1 MEHPSLGLL
10 FTALAG
16 LLILAAFFAGSETAL
31 MSLNRYRLR
40 HRASEGSRGAR
51 LAEALLQ
58 RPDRLIGLI
67 LLLST
72 LVNVAAPILVG
83 FIALKLGGEFL
94 VAFGAALLAFVLLI
108 FCEVAPKTFGALH
121 PERLALPAAYI
132 YTPLLFL
139 LYPFVWFTNLLA
151 NGVLRMFGVSRQVAA
166 TSLSS
171 EELRTVVAEAGAM
184 IPRRHQQMLVSI
196 LDLENATVEDIMV
209 PRNEIVGID
218 IDDDWDRIMEQLRQS
233 QHTRLPVY
241 QGEIDRIIGLLH
253 MKQVVHELARGHL
266 DLDTLT
272 AAAQAR
278 EPYFVPSGTTL
289 NTQLLNFQRNKR
301 RMAFVVDEYGD
312 IQGLVTIE
320 DILEEIVGE
329 FTTDPATMMHKDVHA
344 EADGSFV
351 ASASATIRALNR
363 SMRWNL
369 PTDGPKTLNGLIV
382 EFLETIPEPGTTLK
396 MADYMLEVL
405 QTGDNAIKTVRIRPP
420 EANAALKPA
429 RRLERLQRLI
439 QARHAAH
446 AHSFRRP
453 LRHIRFGNQRHLE
466 SMFCSLAQPF
476 LAEGHRTNFAGESQ
490 FAKHNQRTRHGRVIQ
505 ATERAAITIA
515 RSPAVSARRTP
526 PTTFANTSCPC
537 SMRPPWRCAT
547 ASSMVR
553 RLPSMPTATRRGLAL
568 KASSASTCTSISS
581 ERVPSRIT
589 VMTLPGT
596 GSACRDKK
604 IADGFVTSRRPCSSM
619 ANTPISL
626 AAPNRFFTERS
637 TR

>member
-31 MSLNRYRLR
+31 MSINRYRLR

-51 LAEALLQ
+51 LAEALLK

-132 YTPLLFL
+132 YTPLLFV

-151 NGVLRMFGVSRQVAA
+151 NGVLRMFGVSRHVAA

-184 IPRRHQQMLVSI
+184 IPRQHQQMLVSI

-218 IDDDWDRIMEQLRQS
+218 IDDDWDRILEQLRQS

-266 DLDTLT
+266 DQDTLT

-301 RMAFVVDEYGD
+301 RMAFVVDEYGG
-312 IQGLVTIE
+312 IEGLVTIE

-329 FTTDPATMMHKDVHA
+329 FTTDPATVTHKDVHIA
-344 EADGSFV
+344 RPGVFIV
-351 ASASATIRALNR
+351 HASATIRALNR
-363 SMRWNL
+363 ALGWQL
-369 PTDGPKTLNGLIV
+369 PTGGPKTVNGLLL
-382 EFLETIPEPGTTLK
+382 EHLETIPDSGT
-396 MADYMLEVL
+396 MVRVGNYEFEVL
-405 QTGDNAIKTVRIRPP
+405 QIADNAIRTV
-420 EANAALKPA
+420 A
-429 RRLERLQRLI
+429 
-439 QARHAAH
+439 
-446 AHSFRRP
+446 
-453 LRHIRFGNQRHLE
+453 
-466 SMFCSLAQPF
+466 
-476 LAEGHRTNFAGESQ
+476 
-490 FAKHNQRTRHGRVIQ
+490 
-505 ATERAAITIA
+505 
-515 RSPAVSARRTP
+515 
-526 PTTFANTSCPC
+526 
-537 SMRPPWRCAT
+537 
-547 ASSMVR
+547 
-553 RLPSMPTATRRGLAL
+553 
-568 KASSASTCTSISS
+568 
-581 ERVPSRIT
+581 
-589 VMTLPGT
+589 
-596 GSACRDKK
+596 
-604 IADGFVTSRRPCSSM
+604 
-619 ANTPISL
+619 
-626 AAPNRFFTERS
+626 
-637 TR
+637 

>member
-1 MEHPSLGLL
+1 MEHPPLGLL
-10 FTALAG
+10 FAALAG

-51 LAEALLQ
+51 LAEALLK

-108 FCEVAPKTFGALH
+108 FCEVAPKTYGALH

-132 YTPLLFL
+132 YTPLLFV

-166 TSLSS
+166 NSLSS
-171 EELRTVVAEAGAM
+171 EELRTVVAEAGPM

-196 LDLENATVEDIMV
+196 LDLESATVEDIMV

-266 DLDTLT
+266 DPDTLT
-272 AAAQAR
+272 AAAEAR

-396 MADYMLEVL
+396 MANYMLEVL

-420 EANAALKPA
+420 EA
-429 RRLERLQRLI
+429 
-439 QARHAAH
+439 
-446 AHSFRRP
+446 
-453 LRHIRFGNQRHLE
+453 
-466 SMFCSLAQPF
+466 
-476 LAEGHRTNFAGESQ
+476 
-490 FAKHNQRTRHGRVIQ
+490 
-505 ATERAAITIA
+505 
-515 RSPAVSARRTP
+515 TP
-526 PTTFANTSCPC
+526 P
-537 SMRPPWRCAT
+537 
-547 ASSMVR
+547 
-553 RLPSMPTATRRGLAL
+553 
-568 KASSASTCTSISS
+568 
-581 ERVPSRIT
+581 
-589 VMTLPGT
+589 
-596 GSACRDKK
+596 
-604 IADGFVTSRRPCSSM
+604 
-619 ANTPISL
+619 
-626 AAPNRFFTERS
+626 
-637 TR
+637 

>member
-10 FTALAG
+10 FTALGG

-51 LAEALLQ
+51 LAEALLK

-121 PERLALPAAYI
+121 PESLALPAAYI

-151 NGVLRMFGVSRQVAA
+151 NGVLRLFGVSRQVAA
-166 TSLSS
+166 NSLSS

-218 IDDDWDRIMEQLRQS
+218 VDDDWDRILEQLRQS

-241 QGEIDRIIGLLH
+241 QGEIDHIIGLLH

-266 DLDTLT
+266 DLENLT

-420 EANAALKPA
+420 EP
-429 RRLERLQRLI
+429 
-439 QARHAAH
+439 
-446 AHSFRRP
+446 
-453 LRHIRFGNQRHLE
+453 
-466 SMFCSLAQPF
+466 
-476 LAEGHRTNFAGESQ
+476 
-490 FAKHNQRTRHGRVIQ
+490 
-505 ATERAAITIA
+505 
-515 RSPAVSARRTP
+515 TP
-526 PTTFANTSCPC
+526 P
-537 SMRPPWRCAT
+537 
-547 ASSMVR
+547 
-553 RLPSMPTATRRGLAL
+553 
-568 KASSASTCTSISS
+568 
-581 ERVPSRIT
+581 
-589 VMTLPGT
+589 
-596 GSACRDKK
+596 
-604 IADGFVTSRRPCSSM
+604 
-619 ANTPISL
+619 
-626 AAPNRFFTERS
+626 
-637 TR
+637 

>member
-1 MEHPSLGLL
+1 M
-10 FTALAG
+10 FAALAG

-51 LAEALLQ
+51 LAEALLK

-108 FCEVAPKTFGALH
+108 FCEVAPKTYGALH
-121 PERLALPAAYI
+121 PESLALPAAYI

-139 LYPFVWFTNLLA
+139 LYPFVWVTNLFA

-166 TSLSS
+166 HSLSS

-184 IPRRHQQMLVSI
+184 IPRQHQQMLVSI

-218 IDDDWDRIMEQLRQS
+218 VDDDWDRILEQLRQS

-266 DLDTLT
+266 DLETLT
-272 AAAQAR
+272 VAAQAR

-289 NTQLLNFQRNKR
+289 NPQLLNFQRNKR

-420 EANAALKPA
+420 EP
-429 RRLERLQRLI
+429 
-439 QARHAAH
+439 
-446 AHSFRRP
+446 
-453 LRHIRFGNQRHLE
+453 
-466 SMFCSLAQPF
+466 
-476 LAEGHRTNFAGESQ
+476 
-490 FAKHNQRTRHGRVIQ
+490 
-505 ATERAAITIA
+505 
-515 RSPAVSARRTP
+515 TP
-526 PTTFANTSCPC
+526 P
-537 SMRPPWRCAT
+537 
-547 ASSMVR
+547 
-553 RLPSMPTATRRGLAL
+553 
-568 KASSASTCTSISS
+568 
-581 ERVPSRIT
+581 
-589 VMTLPGT
+589 
-596 GSACRDKK
+596 
-604 IADGFVTSRRPCSSM
+604 
-619 ANTPISL
+619 
-626 AAPNRFFTERS
+626 
-637 TR
+637 

>member
-10 FTALAG
+10 FTALGG

-51 LAEALLQ
+51 LAEALLA

-72 LVNVAAPILVG
+72 LVNVATPILVG
-83 FIALKLGGEFL
+83 FIALRLGGEFL

-151 NGVLRMFGVSRQVAA
+151 NGVLRMFGVSRHVAA

-196 LDLENATVEDIMV
+196 LDLEDATVEDIMV

-218 IDDDWDRIMEQLRQS
+218 IDDDWDRIIEQLRQS

-420 EANAALKPA
+420 
-429 RRLERLQRLI
+429 
-439 QARHAAH
+439 
-446 AHSFRRP
+446 
-453 LRHIRFGNQRHLE
+453 
-466 SMFCSLAQPF
+466 QP
-476 LAEGHRTNFAGESQ
+476 
-490 FAKHNQRTRHGRVIQ
+490 
-505 ATERAAITIA
+505 
-515 RSPAVSARRTP
+515 TP
-526 PTTFANTSCPC
+526 P
-537 SMRPPWRCAT
+537 
-547 ASSMVR
+547 
-553 RLPSMPTATRRGLAL
+553 
-568 KASSASTCTSISS
+568 
-581 ERVPSRIT
+581 
-589 VMTLPGT
+589 
-596 GSACRDKK
+596 
-604 IADGFVTSRRPCSSM
+604 
-619 ANTPISL
+619 
-626 AAPNRFFTERS
+626 
-637 TR
+637 

>member
-10 FTALAG
+10 FTALGA

-31 MSLNRYRLR
+31 MSMNRYRLR
-40 HRASEGSRGAR
+40 HRASEGSRSAR
-51 LAEALLQ
+51 LAEALLK

-72 LVNVAAPILVG
+72 LVNVAAPMLVG

-121 PERLALPAAYI
+121 PERLALPASYI
-132 YTPLLFL
+132 YTPLLFV

-184 IPRRHQQMLVSI
+184 IPRQHQQMLVSI

-218 IDDDWDRIMEQLRQS
+218 VDDDWDRIMEQLRQS

-266 DLDTLT
+266 ELETLT

-329 FTTDPATMMHKDVHA
+329 FTSDPATMMHKDVHA

-396 MADYMLEVL
+396 MSDYMLEVL
-405 QTGDNAIKTVRIRPP
+405 QTSDNAIKTVRIRPP
-420 EANAALKPA
+420 EP
-429 RRLERLQRLI
+429 
-439 QARHAAH
+439 
-446 AHSFRRP
+446 
-453 LRHIRFGNQRHLE
+453 
-466 SMFCSLAQPF
+466 
-476 LAEGHRTNFAGESQ
+476 
-490 FAKHNQRTRHGRVIQ
+490 
-505 ATERAAITIA
+505 
-515 RSPAVSARRTP
+515 TP
-526 PTTFANTSCPC
+526 P
-537 SMRPPWRCAT
+537 
-547 ASSMVR
+547 
-553 RLPSMPTATRRGLAL
+553 
-568 KASSASTCTSISS
+568 
-581 ERVPSRIT
+581 
-589 VMTLPGT
+589 
-596 GSACRDKK
+596 
-604 IADGFVTSRRPCSSM
+604 
-619 ANTPISL
+619 
-626 AAPNRFFTERS
+626 
-637 TR
+637 

>member
-10 FTALAG
+10 FAALAG
-16 LLILAAFFAGSETAL
+16 LLVLAAFFAGSETAL

-40 HRASEGSRGAR
+40 HRANEGSRAAR
-51 LAEALLQ
+51 MTESLLV

-83 FIALKLGGEFL
+83 FIALRLGGEFF

-108 FCEVAPKTFGALH
+108 FCEVAPKTYGALH
-121 PERLALPAAYI
+121 PERLALPASYI
-132 YTPLLFL
+132 YVPLLFV

-151 NGVLRMFGVSRQVAA
+151 NGVLRLFGVSRQVAA
-166 TSLSS
+166 NSLSS

-196 LDLENATVEDIMV
+196 LDLEHATVEDIMV

-218 IDDDWDRIMEQLRQS
+218 IDEDWDRILEQLRQS
-233 QHTRLPVY
+233 QHTRLPLY
-241 QGEIDRIIGLLH
+241 QGEIDRIIGLVH
-253 MKQVVHELARGHL
+253 MKQVVHELARGRL
-266 DLDTLT
+266 DLESLS
-272 AAAQAR
+272 AAAHAR

-312 IQGLVTIE
+312 IQGLVTID

-344 EADGSFV
+344 ELDGSFV
-351 ASASATIRALNR
+351 ANASATIRALNR

-396 MADYMLEVL
+396 LADYMLEVL

-420 EANAALKPA
+420 EP
-429 RRLERLQRLI
+429 
-439 QARHAAH
+439 
-446 AHSFRRP
+446 
-453 LRHIRFGNQRHLE
+453 
-466 SMFCSLAQPF
+466 
-476 LAEGHRTNFAGESQ
+476 
-490 FAKHNQRTRHGRVIQ
+490 
-505 ATERAAITIA
+505 
-515 RSPAVSARRTP
+515 TP
-526 PTTFANTSCPC
+526 P
-537 SMRPPWRCAT
+537 
-547 ASSMVR
+547 
-553 RLPSMPTATRRGLAL
+553 
-568 KASSASTCTSISS
+568 
-581 ERVPSRIT
+581 
-589 VMTLPGT
+589 
-596 GSACRDKK
+596 
-604 IADGFVTSRRPCSSM
+604 
-619 ANTPISL
+619 
-626 AAPNRFFTERS
+626 
-637 TR
+637 

>member
-1 MEHPSLGLL
+1 MQHPSLGLE
-10 FTALAG
+10 FAALAG

-40 HRASEGSRGAR
+40 HRASEGSRSAR
-51 LAEALLQ
+51 LAEELLK

-83 FIALKLGGEFL
+83 FIALRLGGEYL
-94 VAFGAALLAFVLLI
+94 VAFGAALLAVVLLI

-121 PERLALPAAYI
+121 PERLAFPAAYI
-132 YTPLLFL
+132 YAPLLFV
-139 LYPFVWFTNLLA
+139 LYPFVWCTNLLA

-166 TSLSS
+166 NSLSS

-218 IDDDWDRIMEQLRQS
+218 IDDDWDRVMEHLRQS

-266 DLDTLT
+266 DQENLK
-272 AAAQAR
+272 AAALAR

-344 EADGSFV
+344 DADGSFV

-396 MADYMLEVL
+396 LADYMLEVL

-420 EANAALKPA
+420 
-429 RRLERLQRLI
+429 
-439 QARHAAH
+439 
-446 AHSFRRP
+446 
-453 LRHIRFGNQRHLE
+453 
-466 SMFCSLAQPF
+466 
-476 LAEGHRTNFAGESQ
+476 
-490 FAKHNQRTRHGRVIQ
+490 Q
-505 ATERAAITIA
+505 AT
-515 RSPAVSARRTP
+515 P
-526 PTTFANTSCPC
+526 P
-537 SMRPPWRCAT
+537 
-547 ASSMVR
+547 
-553 RLPSMPTATRRGLAL
+553 
-568 KASSASTCTSISS
+568 
-581 ERVPSRIT
+581 
-589 VMTLPGT
+589 
-596 GSACRDKK
+596 
-604 IADGFVTSRRPCSSM
+604 
-619 ANTPISL
+619 
-626 AAPNRFFTERS
+626 
-637 TR
+637 

>member
-1 MEHPSLGLL
+1 MEHPSLELL
-10 FTALAG
+10 FAALAG

-51 LAEALLQ
+51 LAEALLK

-396 MADYMLEVL
+396 MSDYMLEVL

-420 EANAALKPA
+420 EP
-429 RRLERLQRLI
+429 
-439 QARHAAH
+439 
-446 AHSFRRP
+446 
-453 LRHIRFGNQRHLE
+453 
-466 SMFCSLAQPF
+466 
-476 LAEGHRTNFAGESQ
+476 
-490 FAKHNQRTRHGRVIQ
+490 
-505 ATERAAITIA
+505 
-515 RSPAVSARRTP
+515 TP
-526 PTTFANTSCPC
+526 P
-537 SMRPPWRCAT
+537 
-547 ASSMVR
+547 
-553 RLPSMPTATRRGLAL
+553 
-568 KASSASTCTSISS
+568 
-581 ERVPSRIT
+581 
-589 VMTLPGT
+589 
-596 GSACRDKK
+596 
-604 IADGFVTSRRPCSSM
+604 
-619 ANTPISL
+619 
-626 AAPNRFFTERS
+626 
-637 TR
+637 

>member
-1 MEHPSLGLL
+1 MEHPPLELL
-10 FTALAG
+10 FAALAG

-51 LAEALLQ
+51 MAETLLA

-166 TSLSS
+166 NSLSS

-218 IDDDWDRIMEQLRQS
+218 IDDDWDRILEQLRQN
-233 QHTRLPVY
+233 QHTRLPLY

-266 DLDTLT
+266 DIETLT

-301 RMAFVVDEYGD
+301 RIAFVVDEYGD

-420 EANAALKPA
+420 
-429 RRLERLQRLI
+429 
-439 QARHAAH
+439 
-446 AHSFRRP
+446 
-453 LRHIRFGNQRHLE
+453 
-466 SMFCSLAQPF
+466 QP
-476 LAEGHRTNFAGESQ
+476 
-490 FAKHNQRTRHGRVIQ
+490 
-505 ATERAAITIA
+505 
-515 RSPAVSARRTP
+515 TP
-526 PTTFANTSCPC
+526 P
-537 SMRPPWRCAT
+537 
-547 ASSMVR
+547 
-553 RLPSMPTATRRGLAL
+553 
-568 KASSASTCTSISS
+568 
-581 ERVPSRIT
+581 
-589 VMTLPGT
+589 
-596 GSACRDKK
+596 
-604 IADGFVTSRRPCSSM
+604 
-619 ANTPISL
+619 
-626 AAPNRFFTERS
+626 
-637 TR
+637 

>member
-31 MSLNRYRLR
+31 MSINRYRLR
-40 HRASEGSRGAR
+40 HRASEGSRAAR
-51 LAEALLQ
+51 LAEALLA

-72 LVNVAAPILVG
+72 VVNVAAPMLVG
-83 FIALKLGGEFL
+83 FIALRLGGEFF

-121 PERLALPAAYI
+121 PESLALPAAFI

-139 LYPFVWFTNLLA
+139 FYPFVWATNLLA
-151 NGVLRMFGVSRQVAA
+151 NGVLRLFGVSRQVAA
-166 TSLSS
+166 NSLSS

-218 IDDDWDRIMEQLRQS
+218 IDDDWDRILEQLRQS

-253 MKQVVHELARGHL
+253 MKQVVHELARGRL
-266 DLDTLT
+266 DREALT
-272 AAAQAR
+272 AAAGAR
-278 EPYFVPSGTTL
+278 EAYFVPSGTTL

-344 EADGSFV
+344 EVDGSFV
-351 ASASATIRALNR
+351 ANASATIRALNR

-420 EANAALKPA
+420 LP
-429 RRLERLQRLI
+429 
-439 QARHAAH
+439 
-446 AHSFRRP
+446 
-453 LRHIRFGNQRHLE
+453 
-466 SMFCSLAQPF
+466 
-476 LAEGHRTNFAGESQ
+476 
-490 FAKHNQRTRHGRVIQ
+490 
-505 ATERAAITIA
+505 
-515 RSPAVSARRTP
+515 TP
-526 PTTFANTSCPC
+526 P
-537 SMRPPWRCAT
+537 
-547 ASSMVR
+547 
-553 RLPSMPTATRRGLAL
+553 
-568 KASSASTCTSISS
+568 
-581 ERVPSRIT
+581 
-589 VMTLPGT
+589 
-596 GSACRDKK
+596 
-604 IADGFVTSRRPCSSM
+604 
-619 ANTPISL
+619 
-626 AAPNRFFTERS
+626 
-637 TR
+637 